1 MTTTKTANKNSFTS
15 TTQDEN
21 IDSYNKT
28 TTTQA
33 NNTEKYHKTNASFQS
48 TNRAHI
54 HSKQGNNK
62 EDSNTMPP
70 KNMDLTNK
78 LQKTMNMMN
87 IQNDRRSS
95 SRRGNMR
102 KVAAD
107 TDGED
112 DRLPL
117 MMNTD
122 GSTSGT
128 AHQSTSY
135 NRKNG
140 GASAV
145 AMNMNEMVK
154 VARNSNNLANYNSIE
169 NQQSRN
175 TRESSRSS
183 RSRTGRSVSRDPTN
197 HASSNPNNSGSSG
210 YIRDPPPRTTS
221 NSSVSG
227 QSTAASPYSQR
238 RQQGSQQQPEIVLPP
253 PPENAIKTRCYR
265 LDLDSEW
272 YVQLNNP
279 KLAAITGATSP
290 INASQ
295 SFGPMEYIPPP
306 IEDGTRSRSLGDRP
320 GIRDYYQPSMSDD
333 EDEDSDVE
341 NEHAGG
347 MASENQKS
355 RKGKKKNS
363 MADTTAQIFRGL
375 VINRDG
381 TVMSTAVGS
390 SISRRNYE
398 SSQADGSSKN
408 NSKADEKSKQ
418 ADKAGS
424 SKSRRNAENS
434 QAGGSSKN
442 NAKADEKSRQA
453 AKIDKMKNA
462 VEAAMK
468 NGNKKKSSDDS
479 DDTGKMLSLYIMGDY
494 DDMKHLVR
502 DGSKRLKEATS
513 LPDEYLLSSSRSR
526 NPKIKKEATNIRA
539 SLSLS
544 SQSRTKRTSS
554 IGGGQ
559 PPSQLSPSTNSVTRK
574 RSPSVTS
581 SGNKGSRQHK
591 MPNST
596 PPKLSRHPR
605 DKGGSRRTL
614 GGDAG
619 GRSPNS
625 NNNSSHTTHGV
636 SSIFVTGGCAG
647 DSRSPSVT
655 SSGNKGSRQHKMPNS
670 TPPKLSRHPRD
681 KGGSRRTLGGD
692 AGGRS
697 PNSNNN
703 SSHTTHGVSSIF
715 VTGGCAGDS
724 TSTTNT
730 GSSPRR
736 RFLPKGLSHPDQACS
751 DMPIFGG
758 GDSDWSDAL
767 NFSRGFHSIWNCG
780 ATGAEKSATKSP
792 TREKGGSPHHDD
804 RSTMATG
811 NEKKITTSNF
821 GGVGVGMG
829 GALHG
834 NVVKYA
840 EFGSNNG
847 YQHGGNYNNPASSTP
862 IILNE
867 GREPGNSINSQFGT
881 KMSRNNTA
889 IINGVREG
897 AVI

>member
-1 MTTTKTANKNSFTS
+1 MGNCSVTEPPMTTTKTANKNSFTS

-154 VARNSNNLANYNSIE
+154 VGRNSNNLANYNSIE

-408 NSKADEKSKQ
+408 NAKADEKSKQ
-418 ADKAGS
+418 ADK
-424 SKSRRNAENS
+424 
-434 QAGGSSKN
+434 
-442 NAKADEKSRQA
+442 
-453 AKIDKMKNA
+453 IDKMKNA
-462 VEAAMK
+462 VESAMN
-468 NGNKKKSSDDS
+468 NGNV
-479 DDTGKMLSLYIMGDY
+479 TFI
-494 DDMKHLVR
+494 
-502 DGSKRLKEATS
+502 
-513 LPDEYLLSSSRSR
+513 
-526 NPKIKKEATNIRA
+526 IR
-539 SLSLS
+539 
-544 SQSRTKRTSS
+544 
-554 IGGGQ
+554 
-559 PPSQLSPSTNSVTRK
+559 V
-574 RSPSVTS
+574 
-581 SGNKGSRQHK
+581 
-591 MPNST
+591 MY
-596 PPKLSRHPR
+596 
-605 DKGGSRRTL
+605 
-614 GGDAG
+614 
-619 GRSPNS
+619 
-625 NNNSSHTTHGV
+625 SH
-636 SSIFVTGGCAG
+636 C
-647 DSRSPSVT
+647 
-655 SSGNKGSRQHKMPNS
+655 
-670 TPPKLSRHPRD
+670 
-681 KGGSRRTLGGD
+681 
-692 AGGRS
+692 
-697 PNSNNN
+697 
-703 SSHTTHGVSSIF
+703 
-715 VTGGCAGDS
+715 
-724 TSTTNT
+724 
-730 GSSPRR
+730 
-736 RFLPKGLSHPDQACS
+736 
-751 DMPIFGG
+751 
-758 GDSDWSDAL
+758 
-767 NFSRGFHSIWNCG
+767 
-780 ATGAEKSATKSP
+780 
-792 TREKGGSPHHDD
+792 
-804 RSTMATG
+804 
-811 NEKKITTSNF
+811 
-821 GGVGVGMG
+821 
-829 GALHG
+829 
-834 NVVKYA
+834 
-840 EFGSNNG
+840 
-847 YQHGGNYNNPASSTP
+847 
-862 IILNE
+862 IILLLK
-867 GREPGNSINSQFGT
+867 F
-881 KMSRNNTA
+881 
-889 IINGVREG
+889 
-897 AVI
+897 